1 MNQELF
7 SAIENNDT
15 STFNKLLGQ
24 NSELNI
30 VDKYGDPLITLA
42 LHKNNHDIVKLLIQK
57 YIDVNLSDAKGQT
70 ALHHAASK
78 GLFEISS
85 LLLENGGDLSIQD
98 EYGNQPLWTA
108 VFNVKKDLTGLNVV
122 ELFLKNGANKNH
134 KNNSGKSPLD
144 FANQVK
150 FAPLLEVLEME

>member
-15 STFNKLLGQ
+15 STVNKLLGQ
-24 NSELNI
+24 YSELNI
-30 VDKYGDPLITLA
+30 FDKYGDPLITMA
-42 LHKNNHDIVKLLIQK
+42 LHKNNQDIVKMLIHK
-57 YIDVNLSDAKGQT
+57 DIDVNLCDSKGQT

-78 GLFEISS
+78 GLFEISK
-85 LLLENGGDLSIQD
+85 LLLEHGGDLSIHD

-122 ELFLKNGANKNH
+122 ELFLKNGADKNH
-134 KNNSGKSPLD
+134 KNNAGRSPLD

-150 FAPLLEVLEME
+150 FAPLLKVLEME